1 MELWLRSTWP
11 HRMVMAGPM
20 QMWAAD
26 TVHNWAAYLTA
37 PTVLFLLYLLMS
49 SKVR

>member
-1 MELWLRSTWP
+1 
-11 HRMVMAGPM
+11 MVMAGPM

-37 PTVLFLLYLLMS
+37 PMVLLLLYHLVPGLLA
-49 SKVR
+49 